1 VLLYTEEDNVAAVSL
16 YERTGFRRFSVDV
29 SWQRNASTS

>member
-1 VLLYTEEDNVAAVSL
+1 VLLYTEEDNVAAVAL

-29 SWQRNASTS
+29 SWRRDRSGS